1 MTTYVLIPGACHGG
15 WYYDPISER
24 LRAEGHEVHAV
35 TLSTGRVN
43 LDDHVAEVL
52 DLFDRLDLRDV
63 VLVGHSYGGMVTTTV
78 ADRVPDRVRTLV
90 YVDAF
95 VPRDGESAYDIVH
108 GDWRRWYVEG
118 AAADGFSMAPLPIFD
133 ERATP
138 HPLATLLQRASIT
151 GAVDRVADRR
161 YLFMA
166 EFPDSPLATT
176 HERLRDDPTWHV
188 ESWPAGHNVLR
199 DAPERFLE
207 VLLDAGA
214 KSASRSPGVAG

>member
-43 LDDHVAEVL
+43 LEDHAAEVL
-52 DLFDRLDLRDV
+52 DLFERLDLRDV
-63 VLVGHSYGGMVTTTV
+63 VLAGHSYGGMVITTV
-78 ADRVPDRVRTLV
+78 ADRVPDRIRSLV

-108 GDWRRWYVEG
+108 GDWRTWYVEG
-118 AAADGFSMAPLPIFD
+118 SSGDGFSMAPLPFFD

-138 HPLATLLQRASIT
+138 HPLPTLLQRALLT
-151 GAVDRVADRR
+151 GAVDKVPDRR
-161 YLFMA
+161 YMFLAGMA
-166 EFPDSPLATT
+166 DTPLAGTY
-176 HERLRDDPTWHV
+176 ERLRHDPAWHV
-188 ESWPAGHNVLR
+188 TELPVGHNVVAE
-199 DAPERFLE
+199 APEE
-207 VLLDAGA
+207 LLATLKAAGQ
-214 KSASRSPGVAG
+214 S

>member
-15 WYYDPISER
+15 WYFDPISEP

-43 LDDHVAEVL
+43 LEDHVAEVL
-52 DLFDRLDLRDV
+52 GLLERLDLRDV
-63 VLVGHSYGGMVTTTV
+63 VLVGHSYGGMVITTA
-78 ADRVPDRVRTLV
+78 ADRVPDRVRSLV

-108 GDWRRWYVEG
+108 GDWRKWYVEG
-118 AAADGFSMAPLPIFD
+118 AMGDGFSMAPLPIFD
-133 ERATP
+133 ERATS

-166 EFPDSPLATT
+166 DFPDSPLARTY
-176 HERLRDDPTWHV
+176 ERLRDEPGWRV
-188 ESWPAGHNVLR
+188 EAWSAGHNVVR
-199 DAPERFLE
+199 DAKERFLG
-207 VLLDAGA
+207 VLL
-214 KSASRSPGVAG
+214 SC